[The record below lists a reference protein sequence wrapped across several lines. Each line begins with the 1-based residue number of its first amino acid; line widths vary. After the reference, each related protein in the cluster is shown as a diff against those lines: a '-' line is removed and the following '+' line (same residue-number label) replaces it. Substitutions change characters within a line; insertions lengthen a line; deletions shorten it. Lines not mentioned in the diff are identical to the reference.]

1 VVSPV
6 APKKALGQ
14 NFLTDAG
21 VLARIVEESGIEP
34 EDEVLEIGSGPGT
47 LTQALAGLG
56 RRLIAVEL
64 DRRLVPGLRRRFA
77 GRPEVEVVEAD
88 ILRVDLRS
96 LFPEGGEVV
105 IGNIPYYLTGALLP
119 RLLDEPPRPRRVV
132 LLVQR
137 EVAERWT
144 APTCE
149 SVATLAVKTFTD
161 ARLAFTVPA
170 SAFDPP
176 PKVESALVVMDVL
189 KAPRVSG
196 SDLKAFFAF
205 AEKVFQFR
213 RKQLGSSLARVTG
226 RPAAEVAERLR
237 AVTVEPARRPQELS
251 VSEWDAVYRALAG

>member
-1 VVSPV
+1 VSRV
-6 APKKALGQ
+6 TPKKALGQ
-14 NFLTDAG
+14 NFLTDNG
-21 VLARIVEESGIEP
+21 VLQRIVEESGIEP
-34 EDEVLEIGSGPGT
+34 GDAVLEIGAGPGM
-47 LTQALAGLG
+47 LTRALAGRA

-64 DRRLVPGLRRRFA
+64 DRRLVPQLRRQFA
-77 GRPEVEVVEAD
+77 ERPEVEVMEAD
-88 ILRVDLRS
+88 ILRVDLRE

-105 IGNIPYYLTGALLP
+105 VGNIPYYLTGALLP
-119 RLLDEPPRPRRVV
+119 RLLDEPPRPRRIV

-170 SAFDPP
+170 LAFDPP

-189 KAPRVSG
+189 SAPRVSG
-196 SDLKAFFAF
+196 VDLRAFFAF
-205 AEKVFQFR
+205 AERVFQFR

-237 AVTVEPARRPQELS
+237 AAGVEPARRPQELS
-251 VSEWDAVYRALAG
+251 VADWDAVYRAFAG